1 MKRDED
7 KIKEIIKSELEKFYK
22 SRIHETFK
30 LKGISNTIKFE
41 AGNLDNWKLKRSI
54 ISDGIV
60 LYGRYKEVP
69 KDKRGFVHFYLNPVK
84 DIAKR
89 NKIIRELFGREEKI
103 YIKKGMIETLGGK
116 KLSPSSFIVPIEKA
130 NEIFIFLN
138 KEKAKYNLFEFWT
151 DEF

>member
-1 MKRDED
+1 MKDTKYKELISCAVAFISFVLPKIEVDEIILFGSVARGEADKESDIDIFFNVKRDED
-7 KIKEIIKSELEKFYK
+7 KI
-22 SRIHETFK
+22 
-30 LKGISNTIKFE
+30 
-41 AGNLDNWKLKRSI
+41 
-54 ISDGIV
+54 
-60 LYGRYKEVP
+60 
-69 KDKRGFVHFYLNPVK
+69 K